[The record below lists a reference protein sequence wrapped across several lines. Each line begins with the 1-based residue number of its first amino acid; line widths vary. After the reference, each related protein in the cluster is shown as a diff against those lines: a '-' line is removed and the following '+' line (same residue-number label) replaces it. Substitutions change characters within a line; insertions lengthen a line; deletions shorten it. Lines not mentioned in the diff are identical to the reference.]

1 MEAANYARN
10 LRGLSEL
17 VMEKSYDPGFTPF
30 TEMAAIDFQAF
41 GQKQNQDQIREDLLK
56 IPALNWPY
64 LITTYESSTPG
75 GTWWEVEGATQI
87 DAATA
92 KSMHARGAKFIDAGF
107 ESDWLEAHI
116 SGAHFLPLSWAHLNK
131 SSPDGGSNVLN
142 RVTLGEIVDKSD
154 EVVIYA
160 CPKTNPGG
168 CSEPWGAAKAVTWGY
183 QKVYFIDLSSTRE
196 WWKAGY
202 TLD

>member
-1 MEAANYARN
+1 MEAANYARS
-10 LRGLSEL
+10 LRGLGAL
-17 VMEKSYDPGFTPF
+17 CMEKPNEPGFTPF
-30 TEMAAIDFQAF
+30 SQMDAIDFLAF
-41 GQKQNQDQIREDLLK
+41 GQKQNQDQIRADLLK

-64 LITTYESSTPG
+64 LVTIYEELPFME
-75 GTWWEVEGATQI
+75 TWWEVEGATQI

-107 ESDWLEAHI
+107 ESDWLELHI
-116 SGAHFLPLSWAHLNK
+116 PGAHFLPLNWGYLNK
-131 SSPDGGSNVLN
+131 SSPDGGRNVLN

-160 CPKTNPGG
+160 CPKANPSG